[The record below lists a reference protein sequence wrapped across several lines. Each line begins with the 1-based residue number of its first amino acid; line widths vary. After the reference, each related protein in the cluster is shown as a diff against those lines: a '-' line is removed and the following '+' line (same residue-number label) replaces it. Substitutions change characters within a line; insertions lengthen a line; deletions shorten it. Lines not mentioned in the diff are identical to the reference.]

1 MTLGR
6 LAFPALRWKPQTGFS
21 HEDRAIAHALE
32 LGVGGFIVFG
42 VGGARADEIAAL
54 TAGIRER
61 AGRPILIGSDLE
73 RGAGQQARRLTEI
86 PPPGALASLADDEVT
101 RWAGAT
107 TAREARSIGIDWVF
121 APDADLDIEPKNP
134 IVQTRSFGADPAV
147 ASRNVSLWVK
157 GCQGEGALACAKHF
171 PGHGRTT
178 LDSHNVMPTV
188 ATPFAELADTDLRP
202 FAAAVNSGVA
212 SVMTAHVAYPAWDP
226 SGAPA
231 TRSPTILG
239 YLRRT
244 LGFDGLVVTDAFIM
258 EGARAGATEGEAA
271 VASLAAGCD
280 ILLYPGDLTGT
291 LHELERARED
301 GRLPAARVAEALRR
315 YEAALA
321 KVGTAGPAAP
331 LPALTSG
338 EVARRL
344 IARGMLR
351 GERPDLSGGIEL
363 AVVDDDVGGWYAP
376 GPSDY
381 VARWLAS
388 HGVHEQYGGKRVVLA
403 FAEPRAAKGRAG
415 FGPESLER
423 LARLSEGA
431 ALMVLF
437 AHPRLAA
444 ELPGSCPVLVAW
456 HRQRLMQ
463 ESVAEWLAGKAR

>member
-1 MTLGR
+1 MSLGR

-21 HEDRAIAHALE
+21 HEDRAIDHALE

-54 TAGIRER
+54 TADVRRR

-86 PPPGALASLADDEVT
+86 PPPGALASLGDDEVT

-107 TAREARSIGIDWVF
+107 TAREALSIGIDWVF

-147 ASRNVSLWVK
+147 VSRNVSFWVK

-188 ATPFAELADTDLRP
+188 ATPFDELADSDLRP

-212 SVMTAHVAYPAWDP
+212 AVMTAHVAYPAWDK

-258 EGARAGATEGEAA
+258 EGARAGASEGEAA
-271 VASLAAGCD
+271 VASMAAGCD
-280 ILLYPGDLTGT
+280 ILLYPGDLPGT
-291 LHELERARED
+291 LHELERAQAQ
-301 GRLPAARVAEALRR
+301 GRLPAARVADALRR

-321 KVGTAGPAAP
+321 RVANAGAAPP
-331 LPALTSG
+331 LPALTSS
-338 EVARRL
+338 EVAQRL
-344 IARGMLR
+344 IARGMIR
-351 GERPDLSGGIEL
+351 GGVPELSGGIEL

-381 VARWLAS
+381 VARWLAR
-388 HGVHEQYGGKRVVLA
+388 HGVHEQFGGKRVVLA

-415 FGPESLER
+415 FGPESL
-423 LARLSEGA
+423 ARLGQLSDGA
-431 ALMVLF
+431 ALIVLF

-463 ESVAEWLAGKAR
+463 ESVAEWLAGLL